1 MMALK
6 RIHHILFVTF
16 AMLTVG
22 TLPFSV
28 RLCSWAIILL
38 TLNWIIEGQFTSKWQ
53 RLKKNRL
60 IWLFS
65 GFYLLYVVGLIFT
78 EDMATGLFNLEK
90 KLSLFIFPIVLGTSH
105 QLSAREI
112 KYIFN
117 TFIAVCISAIGISF
131 LLLLFDS
138 SIPDP
143 VHVNFDYL
151 NEQKFREAF
160 TGSAETWSLFS
171 YIGFGS
177 IIHLHPTYFSLYI
190 TFAIGLLFAQH
201 YNSFDGY
208 SSIKKAALILIMLV
222 MITTLVFL
230 SSRIVLFSFLIIFLA
245 TLFWFF
251 FIQQRK
257 SLRGAAYSFALS
269 LFIAS
274 LIYINPITRFRLVQ
288 EPLNSGFS
296 YAETSKDWNSFN
308 LRILQWS
315 SSIKII
321 KVNWLTGVGTGDI
334 QKELNEEY
342 AAFDLGI
349 FDLNLNAH
357 NQYLQT
363 ALGVG
368 LVGILFWIFSL
379 LYPFITAW
387 KENFTIYLYFIFL
400 FSMCCLTESM
410 LEMQKGV
417 VFYSFFNSLLIFQVD
432 QLNSKKDA

>member
-1 MMALK
+1 MMARE
-6 RIHHILFVTF
+6 RIHHILFVIF
-16 AMLTVG
+16 AMLTAG
-22 TLPFSV
+22 ALPFSV
-28 RLCSWAIILL
+28 KLCSWAIILL

-53 RLKKNRL
+53 RLKNNKL

-78 EDMATGLFNLEK
+78 EDMTAGLFNLEK
-90 KLSLFIFPIVLGTSH
+90 KSSLLIFPIVLGTSS
-105 QLSAREI
+105 QLSAKEI
-112 KYIFN
+112 KFIFN
-117 TFIAVCISAIGISF
+117 TFILACFTAICISF
-131 LLLLFDS
+131 LLLLFGS

-143 VHVNFDYL
+143 VHLNFDYF
-151 NEQKFREAF
+151 NEQKFRKAYTE
-160 TGSAETWSLFS
+160 SADTWSLFS

-177 IIHLHPTYFSLYI
+177 IIDLHPTYFSLYI
-190 TFAIGLLFAQH
+190 TFAIGLFFTQH
-201 YNSFDGY
+201 YNTFDGY
-208 SSIKKAALILIMLV
+208 SPVKKTVLILIMLV
-222 MITTLVFL
+222 MIIALIFL
-230 SSRIVLFSFLIIFLA
+230 SSRIVLFSFIIIVLA
-245 TLFWFF
+245 SLFWFF
-251 FIQQRK
+251 FIQQRR

-274 LIYINPITRFRLVQ
+274 LIYINPITRFRLIQ

-296 YAETSKDWNSFN
+296 YAETSNDWNSFN
-308 LRILQWS
+308 LRILQWNS
-315 SSIKII
+315 STKII
-321 KVNWLTGVGTGDI
+321 KDNWLTGVGTGDI
-334 QKELNEEY
+334 QKELNEAY

-363 ALGVG
+363 ALGIG
-368 LVGILFWIFSL
+368 LLGAMFWIFSL
-379 LYPFITAW
+379 SYPFITAW
-387 KENFTIYLYFIFL
+387 KENFTKYIYFIFL